1 MLGWGRLLHCVMW
14 GGNPGTL
21 GAYSLEQLAL
31 RNYCKSA
38 QLKNLQFGGGRGSAG
53 VGPRASHFSSGRFT
67 EFLLTAEGPA
77 TPSGPHAA
85 LAEARVCSST
95 SAKGIS
101 L

>member
-1 MLGWGRLLHCVMW
+1 MRDVGA
-14 GGNPGTL
+14 GTP

-67 EFLLTAEGPA
+67 EFLLTAEGP
-77 TPSGPHAA
+77 TMPSGPHAA
-85 LAEARVCSST
+85 LAEASVSQPR
-95 SAKGIS
+95 AEGIS